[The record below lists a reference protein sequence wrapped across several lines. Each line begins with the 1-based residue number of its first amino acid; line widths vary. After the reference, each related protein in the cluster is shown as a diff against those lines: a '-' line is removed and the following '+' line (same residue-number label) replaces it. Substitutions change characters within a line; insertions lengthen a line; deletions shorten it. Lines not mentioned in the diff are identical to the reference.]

1 MLQQNLD
8 KAGDLLEEAGQCSSG
23 TSLKDLAKSLKQH
36 LRGFS
41 DRLEET
47 RERLEDT
54 SRCFYL
60 LDKVRFA
67 RLYINSERNVRTK
80 YDLFFFSRAQAYDWA
95 LECMKYISEKHDTRN
110 VKELRRYLMAHPSPT
125 AQHFT
130 EMMVLANKL
139 NNVKLIKQCKVRF
152 FFLFCYYLFIRVL
165 RGTRSYP

>member
-1 MLQQNLD
+1 MFTYLLISLSFFLLQQNLD

-60 LDKVRFA
+60 LDKVHA
-67 RLYINSERNVRTK
+67 
-80 YDLFFFSRAQAYDWA
+80 
-95 LECMKYISEKHDTRN
+95 
-110 VKELRRYLMAHPSPT
+110 
-125 AQHFT
+125 
-130 EMMVLANKL
+130 
-139 NNVKLIKQCKVRF
+139 
-152 FFLFCYYLFIRVL
+152 
-165 RGTRSYP
+165 

>member
-1 MLQQNLD
+1 MSFRVSVSTIANYHFRRVLQQNLD

-67 RLYINSERNVRTK
+67 RLYMNFRNEK
-80 YDLFFFSRAQAYDWA
+80 KIIFFFFCRARRLTIGLW
-95 LECMKYISEKHDTRN
+95 N
-110 VKELRRYLMAHPSPT
+110 V
-125 AQHFT
+125 
-130 EMMVLANKL
+130 
-139 NNVKLIKQCKVRF
+139 
-152 FFLFCYYLFIRVL
+152 
-165 RGTRSYP
+165 